1 MALRSSRAEA
11 ARTLIPILAAGLA
24 ARLALIA
31 WTAPLDLSLDEARFW
46 DLAARGMEGTA
57 FLPPLYP
64 LVLAAFRSVCGD
76 SVLAVRILTALL
88 SLAGI
93 GFVHRLGERHM
104 GRGGGR
110 VPAWLAALWP
120 TLIYY
125 DGRLRSES
133 LVVLLLLGFA
143 VLWTGPRTTAR
154 RPLLAG
160 LVLGAAVL
168 ARPELLLLP
177 PILALA
183 AWRREGAPAAW
194 GRAALLLPGLLV
206 CVLPWSARNA
216 RVVGVWTPV
225 STNGGYNFWKS
236 FNPQSDGSQVPIV
249 DFAPLVGVEERDLDR
264 VGYAAGWRYIA
275 EHPVRS
281 LLLAPA
287 KAGHLLGPERDHLSD
302 VRRGRFPRRS
312 LILDLGF
319 AAAQNVLWFLLL
331 AFGLYALLGPSASPV
346 KDVVLAVLI
355 NLVLV
360 HLVFFGD
367 DRFHVPLLP
376 FLLAVVPEAWDGSLK
391 PRTGVRLLVLLV
403 AALGVFWIAVLMRD
417 LDRVGSLWGG

>member
-1 MALRSSRAEA
+1 
-11 ARTLIPILAAGLA
+11 
-24 ARLALIA
+24 
-31 WTAPLDLSLDEARFW
+31 
-46 DLAARGMEGTA
+46 
-57 FLPPLYP
+57 
-64 LVLAAFRSVCGD
+64 
-76 SVLAVRILTALL
+76 
-88 SLAGI
+88 
-93 GFVHRLGERHM
+93 
-104 GRGGGR
+104 
-110 VPAWLAALWP
+110 
-120 TLIYY
+120 
-125 DGRLRSES
+125 
-133 LVVLLLLGFA
+133 
-143 VLWTGPRTTAR
+143 
-154 RPLLAG
+154 
-160 LVLGAAVL
+160 
-168 ARPELLLLP
+168 
-177 PILALA
+177 
-183 AWRREGAPAAW
+183 
-194 GRAALLLPGLLV
+194 
-206 CVLPWSARNA
+206 NA